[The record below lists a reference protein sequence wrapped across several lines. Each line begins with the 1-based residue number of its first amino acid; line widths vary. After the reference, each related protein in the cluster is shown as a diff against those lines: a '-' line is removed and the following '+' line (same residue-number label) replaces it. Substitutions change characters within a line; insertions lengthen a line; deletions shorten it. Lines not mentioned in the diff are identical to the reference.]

1 MDQLTRRSAGKRSYT
16 LTVRKRGRYIRAR
29 PMTGR
34 PDDLAIDATVRA
46 AASYQQQRR
55 AESSGTAPGDGAGHK
70 PAFVVKRHD
79 FQRKVR
85 IRRAANLV
93 LFLVDASWSMVSAQ
107 RIEAAKGAVLSLL
120 RDAYRRRDQVGL
132 ITFRGQE
139 AQVVL
144 PPTSSVELAQRVLKD
159 VAVGGKTPL
168 SAALLAAD
176 RICVLARRR
185 NPEVMPLIILLTDG
199 VANVSVTGMP
209 PQEEAYHVAAL
220 LRQRSVRA
228 VVIDMAHP
236 FATAGLAEQLAVA
249 LGGPCYTLP
258 QLEVKT
264 LVQTIRALS
273 ALGGR

>member
-1 MDQLTRRSAGKRSYT
+1 
-16 LTVRKRGRYIRAR
+16 
-29 PMTGR
+29 MTGR

-46 AASYQQQRR
+46 AAGFQQQRR
-55 AESSGTAPGDGAGHK
+55 AKSGTTASGEPAGRK

-132 ITFRGQE
+132 IAFRGQE
-139 AQVVL
+139 AEVVL
-144 PPTSSVELAQRVLKD
+144 PPTSSVELAQRVLRD
-159 VAVGGKTPL
+159 VPVGGKTPL

-209 PQEEAYHVAAL
+209 PQEEAYHVADL
-220 LRQRSVRA
+220 LRRRDVRS
-228 VVIDMAHP
+228 VVIDMALP
-236 FATAGLAEQLAVA
+236 FTATGCAEQLAAA
-249 LGGPCYTLP
+249 LGGPCFTLP
-258 QLEVKT
+258 QLEIRA
-264 LVQTIRALS
+264 LVRTIRALE
-273 ALGGR
+273 G